1 MSTKIAII
9 CSKAFM
15 KRIISIAQNIDNIQ
29 LEFYL
34 YNHPSEAPILMK
46 QIKPCDALLF
56 GGTLPFLH
64 AQPLLSEIPIP
75 WNYIKQDETTI
86 STTLLSLVAKHAIP
100 INRIS
105 IDVMNPAFIDNVLTE
120 IDYKGSKPHI
130 QHISITEPTE
140 NILKRHIALWNTKS
154 IDFVITS
161 IHSVFDTLQAHQIPA
176 MRMIDAT
183 NSIIQCLEETR
194 SKSLLTKSESFKVP

>member
-56 GGTLPFLH
+56 GGTLPFYMLN
-64 AQPLLSEIPIP
+64 LS
-75 WNYIKQDETTI
+75 YRKYQY
-86 STTLLSLVAKHAIP
+86 L
-100 INRIS
+100 
-105 IDVMNPAFIDNVLTE
+105 
-120 IDYKGSKPHI
+120 G
-130 QHISITEPTE
+130 
-140 NILKRHIALWNTKS
+140 
-154 IDFVITS
+154 
-161 IHSVFDTLQAHQIPA
+161 
-176 MRMIDAT
+176 
-183 NSIIQCLEETR
+183 II
-194 SKSLLTKSESFKVP
+194 